1 MVSLG
6 YSPMVRYEDKVI
18 FVRRASSVPSTMI
31 AWGSPVVALGL
42 GSEPIDVG
50 CLVNTDGELL
60 MD

>member
-18 FVRRASSVPSTMI
+18 FVRRSVPSTMI

-42 GSEPIDVG
+42 GSEAIDVG

-60 MD
+60 ID

>member
-1 MVSLG
+1 M
-6 YSPMVRYEDKVI
+6 
-18 FVRRASSVPSTMI
+18 RRASSVPSTMI

-42 GSEPIDVG
+42 GSEAIDVG